1 VGEMIYLK
9 LFVYY
14 LLSVPFVLIGVL
26 AGIFTVILMIP
37 AEVGREINKKVFGD
51 NENDEE
57 L

>member
-1 VGEMIYLK
+1 MIYLK
-9 LFVYY
+9 LFIYY

-37 AEVGREINKKVFGD
+37 AEAAREINKKVFGD

>member
-1 VGEMIYLK
+1 VGKVIYLK
-9 LFVYY
+9 LFIYY

-37 AEVGREINKKVFGD
+37 SEVGREINKKVFGD

>member
-1 VGEMIYLK
+1 MIYLK
-9 LFVYY
+9 LFIYY

-26 AGIFTVILMIP
+26 AGIFAVVLMIP
-37 AEVGREINKKVFGD
+37 VEVGSEINKQVFGD

>member
-1 VGEMIYLK
+1 MIYLK